1 MSINKQSKFGPQS
14 ERLDRQQEIEQ
25 QTARLEVEF
34 EYKFCNSQ
42 MSNNQV
48 P

>member
-1 MSINKQSKFGPQS
+1 MSINKQSKFGLQS

-25 QTARLEVEF
+25 QPARLEVEF
-34 EYKFCNSQ
+34 EYKFYNSQ
-42 MSNNQV
+42 MSNDRV